1 MLVTDVALRNLNV
14 IGRLVGGGGGVD
26 GSIRLNSVTNISL
39 VYTVHSSNPFKND
52 YGNGFRCT
60 NSCISW
66 LS

>member
-1 MLVTDVALRNLNV
+1 MLSVVWWE
-14 IGRLVGGGGGVD
+14 GGGGVD